1 MQNYGVNKVHY
12 GLCEN
17 GEFSFFNQG
26 PLGAI
31 GPPGPP
37 GVSGQMVST
46 YTLYC
51 MCFLI

>member
-1 MQNYGVNKVHY
+1 MVHVKMVNS
-12 GLCEN
+12 L
-17 GEFSFFNQG
+17 FFLTQG

-37 GVSGQMVST
+37 GESGQMVIT

-51 MCFLI
+51 MSFLI